1 MTGDVHRLAAQ
12 LEDAIEKGDVKRVL
26 VLIDAAEMR
35 RQDRLAVC
43 RLLSRGDDGPVIA
56 IVFDKFDRGKILTAA

>member
-1 MTGDVHRLAAQ
+1 MTTEVHRLADD
-12 LEDAIEKGDVKRVL
+12 LEKAIKDGDVQRVL

-35 RQDRLAVC
+35 RQDRLDVC
-43 RLLSRGDDGPVIA
+43 RLLARGDDGPVIA